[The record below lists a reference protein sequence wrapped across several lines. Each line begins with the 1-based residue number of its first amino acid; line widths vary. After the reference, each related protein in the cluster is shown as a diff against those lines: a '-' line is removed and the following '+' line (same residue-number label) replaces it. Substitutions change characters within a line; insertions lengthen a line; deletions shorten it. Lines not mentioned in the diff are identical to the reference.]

1 MRAFSELGD
10 FEDVADEDW
19 VEKGKS
25 GETVEGVMQDLIWH
39 KPVQR
44 PSSSTFGNQ
53 EGLNAWQKVYVDRNI
68 KWAAEDW
75 KNKK

>member
-10 FEDVADEDW
+10 LDNVGDDDW
-19 VEKGKS
+19 VEKGMS

-39 KPVQR
+39 KGTQR

-53 EGLNAWQKVYVDRNI
+53 KGLQTWAKVYVDRNK
-68 KWAAEDW
+68 KWVEEDW